1 MMKKVP
7 NRKVLRADD
16 TVPTETLPDWP
27 TLDVGEPQ
35 DFRVFSVRRVDRR
48 SPRTGKV
55 GSYQV
60 IDAPDWV
67 NVVAL
72 TPERNLVMVEQYRHG
87 LDAVTLEIPGG
98 MVDDGEDPG
107 LAAAR
112 ELAEETGYVGSE
124 PKRLGLVHPNPAIQ
138 SNAHST
144 WLIENVTCQMEPDLD
159 EGEHIHVVEVPL
171 ADIGEHVRRGTIT
184 HSLVIC
190 AFYWLHLT
198 G

>member
-1 MMKKVP
+1 MKK
-7 NRKVLRADD
+7 KVLSLDD
-16 TVPTETLPDWP
+16 AVPTATLPDWP
-27 TLDVGEPQ
+27 TLELGEAQ
-35 DFRVFSVRRVDRR
+35 DFRVFSVHRVDRR

-60 IDAPDWV
+60 IDSPDWV

-98 MVDDGEDPG
+98 MVDDGEDAG

-112 ELAEETGYVGSE
+112 ELAEETGYVGKQ
-124 PKRLGLVHPNPAIQ
+124 PRRLGLVHPNPAIQ

-144 WLIENVTCQMEPDLD
+144 WLIEGATYELEPDLD

-171 ADIGEHVRRGTIT
+171 GDVEEHVRRGTIT

-190 AFYWLHLT
+190 AFYWLKLHR
-198 G
+198 